1 MRWYTIL
8 IKNLRF
14 CSGTRNYLPNPPPPQ
29 PQPDCAWVESSRPA
43 VKASMCQ
50 ATWCPSCKAAA
61 MNQRASP
68 RAQEAGPLPQ
78 LPGAGELAG
87 PGIMAEGQVFTLT
100 VTAGVAGSFFLKGG
114 TNSHFLS
121 TCSSGAWGSRAVI
134 WGLWRNPTPPPRSQV
149 NVNGDRR
156 KNLSST
162 SMPPSPG
169 LMTVLPKK
177 SSPSHTHQAHTCLV
191 SGQQIGGGSDGSV

>member
-1 MRWYTIL
+1 
-8 IKNLRF
+8 
-14 CSGTRNYLPNPPPPQ
+14 
-29 PQPDCAWVESSRPA
+29 
-43 VKASMCQ
+43 
-50 ATWCPSCKAAA
+50 
-61 MNQRASP
+61 
-68 RAQEAGPLPQ
+68 
-78 LPGAGELAG
+78 
-87 PGIMAEGQVFTLT
+87 MAEGQVFTLT

-134 WGLWRNPTPPPRSQV
+134 WGLWRNPTPPLRSQV
-149 NVNGDRR
+149 NVNGDRP

-177 SSPSHTHQAHTCLV
+177 SSPSHPHPHPPSPHLP
-191 SGQQIGGGSDGSV
+191 GQWSANWRRIRWECVNVR